1 MGSKESKTSKIYDE
15 IQDRYKRLFANNIE
29 LSATTLVSAILEVAA
44 VTNTNEK
51 NLPSAIKGIY
61 ANWAALLVPY
71 IERRDELIWIIR
83 DSIIYKKIESG
94 EMVLAYRKFFPDRL
108 VPLLEEQVLN
118 NALEVIKDSYVF
130 EFTDGSTLKEL
141 HTYLEGR
148 RACVRNNLKGHLQH
162 EVSLT
167 YGLWVQYQKQIVL
180 ELTKQLKTLI
190 KPQLF
195 GSDEE
200 LEMWLGEVSELGRT
214 IDYELKELDAIGS
227 GAAEEMKVHLE
238 PLVEETK
245 QKVEPFV
252 KHLVNTG
259 YWS

>member
-1 MGSKESKTSKIYDE
+1 
-15 IQDRYKRLFANNIE
+15 
-29 LSATTLVSAILEVAA
+29 
-44 VTNTNEK
+44 
-51 NLPSAIKGIY
+51 
-61 ANWAALLVPY
+61 
-71 IERRDELIWIIR
+71 
-83 DSIIYKKIESG
+83 
-94 EMVLAYRKFFPDRL
+94 MVLAYRNFFPDRL

-118 NALEVIKDSYVF
+118 NAPEIIKDSYVF
-130 EFTDGSTLKEL
+130 EFTDGAALKEL
-141 HTYLEGR
+141 YTYLEGR

-180 ELTKQLKTLI
+180 ELTKQLKILI

-227 GAAEEMKVHLE
+227 GAAEEMKVRLE
-238 PLVEETK
+238 PLVKDTK
-245 QKVEPFV
+245 KRVEPFV